1 MDRLTGLE
9 VFVRV
14 VDSAGFSAAARRLNL
29 SATMV
34 SNHIQAL
41 EERLGARLLNRTTR
55 RISLTEVGRAYYERC
70 VQILG
75 ELEAADRAAG
85 ELQSTPRG
93 MLRLHT
99 NAHIVR
105 FLAPVVVKFLA
116 AYPEASI
123 EHNTGERMIDL
134 VDEGVDLAIRTLPPP
149 DSSLIVR
156 RLAPWRHIACCSPEY
171 LERHDA
177 PERPEDLQQHN
188 CLRYSFYPF
197 GDEWRFLGPGGE
209 SVSVRVRSN
218 LLTSS
223 GEQLRLAALSATGVF
238 LAPSFAI
245 VEDLAEGRLV
255 RLLPDFHGPEFAI
268 TAIYP
273 HRHHLSAKVRSFVDI
288 AAAHFAEQRGYLDAG
303 VAAPDAEWDG
313 QPKA

>member
-14 VDSAGFSAAARRLNL
+14 VDSAGFSAAGRRLNM

-55 RISLTEVGRAYYERC
+55 KLSLTEVGRAYYERC
-70 VQILG
+70 VQILA
-75 ELEAADRAAG
+75 ELADADRAAG
-85 ELQSTPRG
+85 ALQSTPRG
-93 MLRLHT
+93 TLRLHT
-99 NAHIVR
+99 NAHVVR
-105 FLAPVVVKFLA
+105 FLAPVVNRFLA
-116 AYPEASI
+116 IYPEASI
-123 EHNTGERMIDL
+123 EHSTGERMVDL
-134 VDEGVDLAIRTLPPP
+134 VDEGIDLAIRTLPPP

-156 RLAPWRHIACCSPEY
+156 RLVPWWHITCCSPGY
-171 LERHDA
+171 LEHHDA

-197 GDEWRFLGPGGE
+197 GDEWRLVDAAGG
-209 SVSVRVRSN
+209 SVSVRIHSN

-223 GEQLRLAALSATGVF
+223 GEQLRLAALAGAGIF
-238 LAPSFAI
+238 LAPSFA
-245 VEDLAEGRLV
+245 VAADLAEGRLV
-255 RLLPDFHGPEFAI
+255 RLLPEFQGPTFAI

-273 HRHHLSAKVRSFVDI
+273 HRHHLSAKVRSFVDL
-288 AAAHFAEQRGYLDAG
+288 AAEHFAEHGNWLEA
-303 VAAPDAEWDG
+303 AAPV
-313 QPKA
+313 